1 MVVAVGQHKPKVTGY
16 LGWLISPQ
24 DLAAVGYMRLLQ
36 DRTAATLMLIISAH
50 VAPGM
55 EVWSNQWASYH
66 NVGTIPAWSYC
77 SPYSKPFCPI
87 GHR

>member
-16 LGWLISPQ
+16 LGWLIPPQ
-24 DLAAVGYMRLLQ
+24 DLATVGYMRLLQ
-36 DRTAATLMLIISAH
+36 DRTAATLMPIISAH
-50 VAPGM
+50 VAPGT
-55 EVWSNQWASYH
+55 EVWSNQLASYH

-77 SPYSKPFCPI
+77 SLYSKPFCPI